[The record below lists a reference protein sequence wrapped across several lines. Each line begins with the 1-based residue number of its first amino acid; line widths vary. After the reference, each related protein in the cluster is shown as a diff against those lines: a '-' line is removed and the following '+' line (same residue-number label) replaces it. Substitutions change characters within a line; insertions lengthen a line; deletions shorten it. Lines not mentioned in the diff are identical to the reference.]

1 MSLFRA
7 IATVGG
13 LTMASR
19 IAGFVRDLLIA
30 RYLGAGPVADAFF
43 VSLRLPNFFRSL
55 FAEGAF
61 TAGFLPLF
69 SHIQA
74 KEGRAAAQLF
84 AERALAILLL
94 VTFGFTLIAQIAMP
108 AVIILLAP
116 GFVDDPQ
123 RFDLSV
129 TLTIITFPYLL
140 FVSLASLY
148 GAVLNC
154 LGRFFAMAATPI
166 LLNLVMIAGMLLLT
180 PHVSNAGYALAWS
193 VLAGGILQFLWL
205 AWDAWRSG
213 IDLRLR
219 RPRLNDKLR
228 RLFRLILPAALG
240 AGATQVNLVVG
251 LILASLLP
259 AGAVSYLFYADRINQ
274 LTVGVVG
281 VAIATALLPTLS
293 AQLAR
298 EDHAGALATQ
308 NRALE
313 FALLLALPSCLALL
327 MVPFPIIS
335 ILFQRG
341 EFDAETARQTS
352 VALFAYAVGLPGY
365 VLARTCT
372 PGFHARQDTR
382 TPVKLA
388 LVSIAANIGLSL
400 ALMPGLGHVG
410 LALATALAASLNT
423 LLLLHTLRRRG
434 HWRADARLKSRAWRI
449 LVAALAMAAVLAL
462 LDRVILPPL
471 YAGPFAL
478 RVTAL
483 VLLVGGGGIAYLLAA
498 LLLGAT
504 RPAEWKSMLRRPRAA
519 KTAPAMDPM
528 AGG

>member
-74 KEGRAAAQLF
+74 KEGHAAAQLF
-84 AERALAILLL
+84 AERALAVLLL
-94 VTFGFTLIAQIAMP
+94 ATFGFTLIAQIAMP

-116 GFVDDPQ
+116 GFIDDPQ

-140 FVSLASLY
+140 FISLASLY

-154 LGRFFAMAATPI
+154 IGRFFSMAAAPI

-180 PHVSNAGYALAWS
+180 PHVPNAGYALAWS
-193 VLAGGILQFLWL
+193 VLVGGILQFLWL
-205 AWDAWRSG
+205 AWDARRSG

-274 LTVGVVG
+274 LTIGVVG
-281 VAIATALLPTLS
+281 VAIATALLPTL
-293 AQLAR
+293 AGQLAR
-298 EDHAGALATQ
+298 GEDRAALATQ

-313 FALLLALPSCLALL
+313 FALLLSLPACAALL
-327 MVPFPIIS
+327 VIPFPVIS

-341 EFDAETARQTS
+341 EFDVEAARQT
-352 VALFAYAVGLPGY
+352 AATLLAYAVGLPGF
-365 VLARTCT
+365 VVSRTLT

-382 TPVKLA
+382 TPVRLA
-388 LVSIAANIGLSL
+388 LVSIAVNIVLSL
-400 ALMPGLGHVG
+400 ALMPRFGHVG
-410 LALATALAASLNT
+410 LALATALAASVNT
-423 LLLLHTLRRRG
+423 LLLLFVLRRRG
-434 HWRADARLKSRAWRI
+434 HWRSDDRLKSRTWRI
-449 LVAALAMAAVLAL
+449 LAASLVMTAVLVVLDRLLLPDWYAGGLTLRIAALTV
-462 LDRVILPPL
+462 
-471 YAGPFAL
+471 
-478 RVTAL
+478 
-483 VLLVGGGGIAYLLAA
+483 LVGGGLAAFLLAA
-498 LLLGAT
+498 LVLGAT
-504 RPAEWKSMLRRPRAA
+504 RPAEWRSALRR
-519 KTAPAMDPM
+519 
-528 AGG
+528 G

>member
-13 LTMASR
+13 LTMVSR

-74 KEGRAAAQLF
+74 KEGHAAAQLF
-84 AERALAILLL
+84 AERALSVLLL
-94 VTFGFTLIAQIAMP
+94 ATFGFTLVAQIAMP

-154 LGRFFAMAATPI
+154 LGRFFAMAATPV

-180 PHVSNAGYALAWS
+180 PHVPNAGYALAWS
-193 VLAGGILQFLWL
+193 VLVGGILQFLWL
-205 AWDAWRSG
+205 AWDARRSG

-228 RLFRLILPAALG
+228 RLFKLILPAALG

-281 VAIATALLPTLS
+281 AAIATALLPTLS

-298 EDHAGALATQ
+298 DDHAGALVTQ

-313 FALLLALPSCLALL
+313 FGLLLALPSCAALL
-327 MVPFPIIS
+327 TIPFPIIS

-341 EFDAETARQTS
+341 EFDLETARQT
-352 VALFAYAVGLPGY
+352 AATLLAYAVGLPGF
-365 VLARTCT
+365 VISRTLI

-382 TPVKLA
+382 MPVKLA
-388 LVSIAANIGLSL
+388 LVSIAVNIGLSL
-400 ALMPGLGHVG
+400 ALMPRFGHVG
-410 LALATALAASLNT
+410 LALATALAASVNT
-423 LLLLHTLRRRG
+423 LLLLYVLRRRG
-434 HWRADARLKSRAWRI
+434 HWHADARLKGRTWRI
-449 LVAALAMAAVLAL
+449 LAASVVMALALFALDRYLLPGWYAGGFSLRVAALV
-462 LDRVILPPL
+462 V
-471 YAGPFAL
+471 
-478 RVTAL
+478 
-483 VLLVGGGGIAYLLAA
+483 LVGGGLVVFLLAA
-498 LLLGAT
+498 LALGAT
-504 RPAEWKSMLRRPRAA
+504 RPAEWRTALRR
-519 KTAPAMDPM
+519 
-528 AGG
+528 

>member
-13 LTMASR
+13 LTMVSR

-74 KEGRAAAQLF
+74 KEGQAAAQLF
-84 AERALAILLL
+84 AERALAVLLL
-94 VTFGFTLIAQIAMP
+94 ATFGFTLVAQIAMP

-154 LGRFFAMAATPI
+154 LGRFFAMAATPV

-180 PHVSNAGYALAWS
+180 PHVPNAGYALAWS
-193 VLAGGILQFLWL
+193 VLVGGILQFLWL
-205 AWDAWRSG
+205 AWDARRSG
-213 IDLRLR
+213 VDLRLR

-228 RLFRLILPAALG
+228 RLFKLILPAALG

-281 VAIATALLPTLS
+281 AAIATALLPTLS

-298 EDHAGALATQ
+298 DDHAGALVTQ

-313 FALLLALPSCLALL
+313 FALLLALPSCAALL
-327 MVPFPIIS
+327 VVPFPIIS

-341 EFDAETARQTS
+341 EFDLETARQT
-352 VALFAYAVGLPGY
+352 AATLLAYAVGLPGF
-365 VLARTCT
+365 VVSRTLI

-382 TPVKLA
+382 MPVKLA
-388 LVSIAANIGLSL
+388 LVSIAVNIGLSL
-400 ALMPGLGHVG
+400 VLMPRFGHVG
-410 LALATALAASLNT
+410 LALATALAASVNT
-423 LLLLHTLRRRG
+423 LLLLYVLRRRG
-434 HWRADARLKSRAWRI
+434 HWQADDRLKGRTWRI
-449 LVAALAMAAVLAL
+449 LAASAVMALVLFALDRYLLPGWYAGGFSLRVAALV
-462 LDRVILPPL
+462 V
-471 YAGPFAL
+471 
-478 RVTAL
+478 
-483 VLLVGGGGIAYLLAA
+483 LVGGGLAVFLLAA
-498 LLLGAT
+498 LALGAT
-504 RPAEWKSMLRRPRAA
+504 RPAEWRAALRR
-519 KTAPAMDPM
+519 
-528 AGG
+528 